1 MSNKKNYDGMRYPSV
16 DALLEKIDSK
26 YKLAY
31 AAAKRAKIIEQEEY
45 TSYEDGKEAAK
56 KIYGEDLKH
65 LIGELHSDLFLS
77 NDAPEDLKRY
87 FYNDNIFNWCTYFLF
102 L

>member
-1 MSNKKNYDGMRYPSV
+1 MNIRIFYVIILEWTKGRMVDMSNKKNYDGMRYPSV

-45 TSYEDGKEAAK
+45 TSYEDGICVKPVGQALEEILVEK
-56 KIYGEDLKH
+56 TKMTFK
-65 LIGELHSDLFLS
+65 
-77 NDAPEDLKRY
+77 
-87 FYNDNIFNWCTYFLF
+87 
-102 L
+102 